1 VSVTL
6 GDLVAEVE
14 DFLSS
19 HGADRD
25 KVCTLSVAM
34 TPSDTTFTV
43 DDATQVDR
51 GLVEVDYELI
61 QVTSKNNTTGV
72 VTCPPWGRGQRGT
85 TAAVHS
91 QNVRVAVNPKFP
103 RSRIRTEINL
113 QLSNLLPDLFA
124 TAVDTSNTVQ
134 PAVITYPLPA
144 AAEGILKVGIQAIG
158 PSKMWIPT
166 SGIRFDY
173 TADTT
178 AFPTG
183 RTFDLLQHRGQVG
196 RTIQVVYMTGFTPLA
211 LDSDTL
217 SAAGADD
224 SWRDIITLGVCAR
237 LIAGLDSSKLQTTS
251 VEQQNHAAYV
261 QAGTGAAVAKQLLLM
276 QQMRLAQE
284 RALLFQRFPT
294 RVMHSD

>member
-1 VSVTL
+1 MAVTL

-34 TPSDTTFTV
+34 NPSDVSFTV

-51 GLVEVDYELI
+51 GLVELDYELV
-61 QVTSKNNTTGV
+61 QVTSKNNGTGV
-72 VTCPPWGRGQRGT
+72 VTVPPWGRGQRGT

-91 QNVRVAVNPKFP
+91 INSRVAVNPRFP
-103 RSRIRTEINL
+103 RSRIRAEINL

-124 TAVDTSNTVQ
+124 VAKDTSNTVN
-134 PAVITYPLPA
+134 PAVVTYPLPA
-144 AAEGILKVGIQAIG
+144 TAEGILKVGIQAIG
-158 PSKMWIPT
+158 ASKMWIPT

-183 RTFDLLQHRGQVG
+183 RTFDLLSNRGQYG
-196 RTIQVVYMTGFTPLA
+196 RTIQVVYMTGFTPLS
-211 LDSDTL
+211 LDTDTL

-261 QAGTGAAVAKQLLLM
+261 QAGTGNAIARQLLQM
-276 QQMRLAQE
+276 QAARVAQE
-284 RALLFQRFPT
+284 RGLLFQRYPT
-294 RVMHSD
+294 RVMHTD